1 MRIALISNT
10 SWNILNFRLGLI
22 ESLQAK
28 GFEVVY
34 YAPYD
39 ECVEVIAQRNA
50 VPYRPIKH
58 LQRKGYNPLAD
69 VLLTLELYRFFKQD
83 RIDLVLNYTVKPNI
97 YGSIAARLAGTKAIA
112 NLTGLG
118 FLFLKESLA
127 NRFAIRLYQVGL
139 WFAHRVVFQNQTDK
153 TLFESRGLCSANKTV
168 LIPGSGI
175 NTSHYKPSGNTL
187 PAEPFVFLF
196 IGRLLYD
203 KGIREFV
210 GAANQLHAQY
220 PNMQFH
226 LVGALDEGNP
236 SAVAQHELDAWLAQN
251 TQLRYLGVQSDVRS
265 YIEAAHAVVLPSYRE
280 GIPRVLLEAMAL
292 EKPFITVKS
301 PGFAD
306 VTEHGINGLLAEVG
320 SADSLYK
327 AMLALFQMT
336 PAAREEMGLAG
347 RKRVETQY
355 DEKIV
360 TEAYFRLIL
369 SLS

>member
-22 ESLQAK
+22 EALQQK
-28 GFEVVY
+28 GFDVVY

-39 ECVEVIAQRNA
+39 DSVAEIARRNA
-50 VPYRPIKH
+50 VPYRAIEH

-69 VLLTLELYRFFKQD
+69 VRLTMELYRFFKED

-118 FLFLKESLA
+118 FLFLKKSLA
-127 NRFAIRLYQVGL
+127 NRFAIHLYRLGL

-153 TLFESRGLCSANKTV
+153 TLFETQGLCSASKTL

-175 NTSHYKPSGNTL
+175 NTEHYKVSGKEL
-187 PAEPFVFLF
+187 SHEPFIFLF

-210 GAANQLHAQY
+210 AAAKTLHTQY
-220 PNMQFH
+220 PSMQFH

-236 SAVAQHELDAWLAQN
+236 SAVDRHELDRWLSEN
-251 TQLRYLGVQSDVRS
+251 TQLRYLGVQTDVRPF
-265 YIEAAHAVVLPSYRE
+265 IEAAHVVVLPSYRE

-292 EKPFITVKS
+292 EKPFVTVKS
-301 PGFAD
+301 PGCAD
-306 VTEHGINGLLAEVG
+306 VTEDGVNGLLAEVG
-320 SADSLYK
+320 SGDSLYTCMHRMYRLLPTERT
-327 AMLALFQMT
+327 A
-336 PAAREEMGLAG
+336 MGLAG
-347 RKRVETQY
+347 RKRVEMLY

-360 TEAYFRLIL
+360 TEAYFQLIL